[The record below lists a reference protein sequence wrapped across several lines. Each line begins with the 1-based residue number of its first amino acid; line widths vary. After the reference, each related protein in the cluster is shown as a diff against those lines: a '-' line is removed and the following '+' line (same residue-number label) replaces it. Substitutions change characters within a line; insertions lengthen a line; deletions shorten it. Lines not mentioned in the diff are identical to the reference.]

1 MSISFPTALDNFS
14 NPTATSDLSNPSHS
28 QQHADLNDAVEALQL
43 KVGITNSADTNSLDY
58 KIANVVGGG
67 GSGTVTSV
75 SVTTANGVSGSVA
88 TATTTPAITLTLGA
102 ITPSAIQVSGL
113 TASQILSTDA
123 SKNLTSLAVATYPS
137 LTELAFVKGVTSAIQ
152 TQINA
157 KGAGTVT
164 AVSVTS
170 ANGVSGSSSGGA
182 TPALT
187 IALGAITP
195 TTVNSVTISGSATPT
210 LSVTGTTT
218 VSGSN
223 TGDQTI
229 SDATISTSDI
239 TTNNF
244 TTAKHG
250 FVPKGTNIG
259 SFLKDDGTWG
269 TPAGAGDMALASVQ
283 TVTGAKTFGTIGGA
297 VGKFILAGSTSGSTI
312 VNAAAVAGSTT
323 MTLPT
328 ASTTLIGTDTTDT
341 LTNKTLTS
349 PKINENVVLTTTAT
363 KLNLLTSATG
373 TTGTA
378 STNIVFSASPTFTG
392 TVTLPV
398 GLTGVIRTDTG
409 VVSVDTDV
417 TDIVSAA
424 STSAAGKVELAITSE
439 IDTGTDSTRAMP
451 VDQFVASA
459 RNVRYINWRVLDPT
473 TDWPAD
479 GTTKVGGDFVFPFAG
494 TIVSIRAEVDTAGTT
509 GTSIV
514 DVNKD
519 GATIMT
525 TNKLK
530 WDSTEKSTST
540 YSGTA
545 PGLTDTALSV
555 GSVLTVDIDTNH
567 TTKSKGLT
575 IMLGVRQ
582 T

>member
-1 MSISFPTALDNFS
+1 MSIVFPTALDNFS
-14 NPTATSDLSNPSHS
+14 NPTASSDLSNPSHS

-164 AVSVTS
+164 AVSVAS

-195 TTVNSVTISGSATPT
+195 TTVNSVTISGSSTPT
-210 LSVTGTTT
+210 LAVTGTTT

-223 TGDQTI
+223 SGDSAGHTGL
-229 SDATISTSDI
+229 AT
-239 TTNNF
+239 
-244 TTAKHG
+244 
-250 FVPKGTNIG
+250 
-259 SFLKDDGTWG
+259 
-269 TPAGAGDMALASVQ
+269 LASPTFTG
-283 TVTGAKTFGTIGGA
+283 TVVVPTPFTVGA
-297 VGKFILAGSTSGSTI
+297 VS
-312 VNAAAVAGSTT
+312 
-323 MTLPT
+323 MT
-328 ASTTLIGTDTTDT
+328 
-341 LTNKTLTS
+341 
-349 PKINENVVLTTTAT
+349 
-363 KLNLLTSATG
+363 ATG
-373 TTGTA
+373 TELNYVSGVT
-378 STNIVFSASPTFTG
+378 SAIQTQLNTKAPTSSPTFTG
-392 TVTLPV
+392 TVTLPI

-451 VDQFVASA
+451 VDQFVASK
-459 RNVRYINWRVLDPT
+459 RNVRYVIIRVLDST

-479 GTTKVGGDFVFPFAG
+479 GTTSVGGAIPIPFTG
-494 TIVSIRAEVDTAGTT
+494 TLVEIYADSDTAGTT
-509 GTSIV
+509 GTAIV
-514 DVNKD
+514 DVNIA
-519 GATIMT
+519 GTTTMG

-530 WDSTEKSTST
+530 WDSTETSTRT

-545 PGLTDTALSV
+545 PAISNGTITAGQLITIDV
-555 GSVLTVDIDTNH
+555 DTNH
-567 TTKSKGLT
+567 TTKSKGLVVT
-575 IMLGVRQ
+575 LGIRQ
-582 T
+582 S